1 MGDLIGA
8 GILIIGTVLSFVFFL
23 TRSKDN
29 NNEVA
34 IDGERLKTES
44 PIERRLYDAL
54 TSRGHY
60 IVTQYPM
67 GKYRID
73 IALPQNK
80 IAIECDGH
88 QFHSSKE
95 AKERDKRKDKF
106 LRSKG
111 WKVIRIPGWMIY
123 KSLPRVI
130 RIIEDEIKDEALV

>member
-8 GILIIGTVLSFVFFL
+8 GILIIGTIISFIFFL
-23 TRSKDN
+23 TRPTDN
-29 NNEVA
+29 NPELI
-34 IDGERLKTES
+34 IDGERIKTES
-44 PIERRLYDAL
+44 PIERHLYDAL
-54 TSRGHY
+54 YSRGHN

-73 IALPQNK
+73 IAFPQYK

-95 AKERDKRKDKF
+95 AKERDKRKDKL

-130 RIIEDEIKDEALV
+130 RIIEDEIKEKASV